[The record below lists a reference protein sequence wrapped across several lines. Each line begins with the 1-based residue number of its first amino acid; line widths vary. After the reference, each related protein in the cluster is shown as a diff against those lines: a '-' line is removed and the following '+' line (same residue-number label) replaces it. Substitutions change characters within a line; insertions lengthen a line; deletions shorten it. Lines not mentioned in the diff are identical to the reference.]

1 MLYNGCATD
10 ALDKRPTCNM
20 CSHEAIADAK
30 TKMGPWAY
38 LCTIHY
44 LEHADGLGEG
54 RGQYLLCG
62 DDADEILI
70 RLLGMAAV

>member
-10 ALDKRPTCNM
+10 ALTVRPTCDL
-20 CSHEAIADAK
+20 CAHEAIADAATK
-30 TKMGPWAY
+30 TGPWAY

-44 LEHADGLGEG
+44 LEHAVGLGEG

-62 DDADEILI
+62 DDADDIL
-70 RLLGMAAV
+70 RGLLESK